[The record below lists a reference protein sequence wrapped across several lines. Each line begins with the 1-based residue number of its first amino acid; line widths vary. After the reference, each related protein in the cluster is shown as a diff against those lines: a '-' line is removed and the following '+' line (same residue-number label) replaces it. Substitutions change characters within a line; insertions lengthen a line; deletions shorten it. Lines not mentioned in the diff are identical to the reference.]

1 MSMQISADLADDGA
15 WRHESCPLNQA
26 AAVVGSRASLL
37 ILREAFYGTARF
49 TDFVARTGLTDAIV
63 SGRLKI
69 LHAHGVFERRIYQEP
84 KRRARFEYVLTAAGE
99 ELLPV
104 VVALLQWGGAHLQHG
119 AGPVALRSTSL
130 GGAITTPVRAA
141 RGANVASDDLL
152 VVAR

>member
-1 MSMQISADLADDGA
+1 MSMQISAGLAEDGA

-26 AAVVGSRASLL
+26 AEVVGSRASLL

-49 TDFVARTGLTDAIV
+49 TEFVAHTGLTDAIV
-63 SGRLKI
+63 SGRLKV

-84 KRRARFEYVLTAAGE
+84 KRRARFEYILTAAGE

-119 AGPVALRSTSL
+119 TGPVALRSTSH
-130 GGAITTPVRAA
+130 GGGVTTPVRTA
-141 RGANVASDDLL
+141 RGAEVASDDL
-152 VVAR
+152 VVVVR